1 MDFTRRTA
9 ISNLAG
15 IGALV
20 GVAACSGEKK
30 HKVEFKSPEE
40 GMPSAEVKFPRLPND
55 LLLNRPR
62 AHAVMKAE
70 GVDAIICVNPQNI
83 YYLTNHNPQL
93 VKMGM
98 HDLAY
103 AILPLNPTQAPILIL
118 GQFAYYLGMNERP
131 TANLVDTRLY
141 TSPAEDASIFAQ
153 QDMIKQISVE
163 ANPSFLPAKHN
174 NYALPEFE
182 EQRRVGTEKLSV
194 EMAGTSHAAL
204 IKVVKDLS
212 LAGKRVAVDNVSLA
226 AILESVE
233 LPIVSRNAES
243 MLRKIRLQ
251 KSDAEIALCRYAAR
265 ENAEASLAAAQAI
278 RDGAQYQEM
287 RIEYAR
293 ECASRMLT
301 PSFMVID
308 GIIPAEVAGTI
319 SEGRSFLI
327 DCVSEHQG
335 YHGDYGRTVCVGE
348 PSREILRATNAISRV
363 WDSLLPQ
370 LKPGVRYS
378 EISALATKAFAKEN
392 SDAALVC
399 NPHSVGLN
407 HTDEPGKDGVSFWM
421 KDDLELVEG
430 MVLSVDLPMIDMGLG
445 GSGHL
450 EDLVLIGSN
459 GAELLNDSG
468 NRVIIV

>member
-9 ISNLAG
+9 LTNLVG
-15 IGALV
+15 VGAFV
-20 GVAACSGEKK
+20 GVAACSGDKK
-30 HKVEFKSPEE
+30 TEVEFK
-40 GMPSAEVKFPRLPND
+40 PSATPLGTTAVKFPSLPKD

-70 GVDAIICVNPQNI
+70 GVDAIICVKPQNI
-83 YYLTNHNPQL
+83 YYLTNHEPQL

-103 AILPLNPTQAPILIL
+103 AILPINPAQAPILIL

-131 TANLVDTRLY
+131 TASLVDTRLY
-141 TSPAEDASIFAQ
+141 TSPAEESSIFAQ
-153 QDMIKQISVE
+153 QDFMTQINVE
-163 ANPSFLPAKHN
+163 ANPSFLPTKHN
-174 NYALPEFE
+174 TYALPEFE
-182 EQRRVGTEKLSV
+182 AQRRIGTEKLSM
-194 EMAGTSHAAL
+194 EMVATSQGAL
-204 IKVVKDLS
+204 VKTVKDLS
-212 LAGKRVAVDNVSLA
+212 LAGKRVAVDDVSLA
-226 AILESVE
+226 SMLESVE
-233 LPIVSRNAES
+233 LPIVSRNADT
-243 MLRKIRLQ
+243 MLRRIRLQ
-251 KSDAEIALCRYAAR
+251 KSEAEIDLCRYAAR
-265 ENAEASLAAAQAI
+265 ENAEASLAAAQVI
-278 RDGAQYQEM
+278 RDGAHYQEM

-293 ECASRMLT
+293 ECASRMLN

-348 PSREILRATNAISRV
+348 PTREITRATKAISRV

-378 EISALATKAFAKEN
+378 EISALATKAFEKEN
-392 SDAALVC
+392 SDAALIC

-407 HTDEPGKDGVSFWM
+407 HTDEPGKEGISFWM

-430 MVLSVDLPMIDMGLG
+430 MVLSVDLPMVDVGLG

-450 EDLVLIGSN
+450 EDLVLIGAD

-468 NRVIIV
+468 NRVIII